1 MINTYVET
9 AYVKAFY
16 NLVKTTSED
25 QGYEIPADI
34 ESYVVFFLADYMKKQ
49 KFPPEKSFTITLNE
63 IKQSGKIVPKSRI
76 LAEDCLFLTSFCP
89 LYAKKHN
96 INLKYY
102 TGIGAAS
109 YYDYANAIRDDF
121 FVKLGDLFEFIRDFV
136 TVVLNSAPQNIDDL
150 IWMAENGSHVARK
163 KLPNNMIFLSSSY
176 RNY

>member
-1 MINTYVET
+1 VET

-49 KFPPEKSFTITLNE
+49 KFPPEKAFAITLSE
-63 IKQSGKIVPKSRI
+63 IKQSGKIVPKSRV

-102 TGIGAAS
+102 TGIGITS
-109 YYDYANAIRDDF
+109 YHDYAHAVKDDF
-121 FVKLGDLFEFIRDFV
+121 FIKLGNLFEFIRDFV
-136 TVVLNSAPQNIDDL
+136 TEVLNSTPKNIEGL
-150 IWMAENGSHVARK
+150 IWMAENGSRIAKK
-163 KLPNNMIFLSSSY
+163 KLPNNMIFLSNNY